1 MKTVKIKRLQNSQNN
16 KILEIE
22 NRLVVAEV
30 SNDGEEGDKCDAV
43 VLYLDCGGSNTN
55 LHM

>member
-1 MKTVKIKRLQNSQNN
+1 MKKVKIKRLQNSQNN

-30 SNDGEEGDKCDAV
+30 SNDGEEGDKCEAV